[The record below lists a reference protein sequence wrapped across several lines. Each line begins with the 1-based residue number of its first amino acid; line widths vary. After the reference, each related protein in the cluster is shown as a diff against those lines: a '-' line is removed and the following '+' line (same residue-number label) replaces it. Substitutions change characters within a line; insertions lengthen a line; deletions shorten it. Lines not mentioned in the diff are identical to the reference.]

1 MEKIDLL
8 NSLKKQ
14 RKGSQG
20 EEKMVINSES
30 DINEILVSLNFALRK
45 GEIEIGVGIVN
56 INARSIE
63 ITEYVDNPH
72 FSTLESILVQLMTN
86 TEDRARSHLHLIAPS
101 STELLFDKVLS
112 ILSQSQIH
120 YSLLSPPNFH
130 VKQIQTQLST
140 ILKPEIHYPLD
151 FKTQFLSLSALQAAF
166 DYCSLLTDVTNH
178 HKFALADYQVK
189 AFMKLDFAASN
200 ALNIFPTGKS
210 LQHSTA
216 AVKVDYVD
224 SLFTMLNKC
233 KTTIGTHLLNI
244 WLKQPL
250 QDLEQINHRHSIIQL
265 LILNP
270 ELLQNLQNHFQKLPD
285 IVVLSQKFY
294 KIHNGKKSSANLSDG
309 VKTYDLVCTLRK
321 LAVDLSDILNSL
333 PPSDLKTHFKCW
345 FEKVVDECLVDFEKL
360 EELIEEAIDIRKA
373 RIEEYVVKPG
383 FSDELTELERER
395 QEVLNKMEEER
406 EKVEDLLRSE
416 KGVKLVESKSMGFVY
431 EVKKKEGYEGF
442 RDCKRHFRQ
451 LTTTKTNIS
460 FTDPV
465 LKSFVEQYHR
475 IHHNYL
481 IEQKGLV
488 MKVLHI
494 VATYYPVMET
504 VSAII
509 SEADVLCA
517 FALVSDLASPSY
529 VKPIINQ
536 QANLI
541 LKDSRHPIL
550 ESNGICISN
559 DCTLLRDSVTM
570 KLITGPNCGG
580 KSTYI
585 RQVALSVYLAHIGCF
600 VPCSF
605 A

>member
-1 MEKIDLL
+1 
-8 NSLKKQ
+8 
-14 RKGSQG
+14 
-20 EEKMVINSES
+20 
-30 DINEILVSLNFALRK
+30 
-45 GEIEIGVGIVN
+45 
-56 INARSIE
+56 
-63 ITEYVDNPH
+63 
-72 FSTLESILVQLMTN
+72 
-86 TEDRARSHLHLIAPS
+86 
-101 STELLFDKVLS
+101 
-112 ILSQSQIH
+112 
-120 YSLLSPPNFH
+120 
-130 VKQIQTQLST
+130 
-140 ILKPEIHYPLD
+140 
-151 FKTQFLSLSALQAAF
+151 
-166 DYCSLLTDVTNH
+166 
-178 HKFALADYQVK
+178 
-189 AFMKLDFAASN
+189 MKLDFAASN
-200 ALNIFPTGKS
+200 TLNIFPTGKS
-210 LQHSTA
+210 LQHFTA

-383 FSDELTELERER
+383 FSDELRELESER

-431 EVKKKEGYEGF
+431 EIKKKEGYEEF

-465 LKSFVEQYHR
+465 LKSFVEQYQR

-600 VPCSF
+600 VPCSYAEIPITDCIIARVGASDSQINGISTFMNEMIEASSMIETATPRTLILMDELGRGTATNEGFGIAWAIAEHIVKEIKAFCLF
-605 A
+605 ATHFHEMTVMEQEVGNVKNYYVSADVINEKLVMKYKIKQGVIDRSYGINVAQLLKFPQEIIQEAQDRARVLEDFSFRQQID